1 MEVINPAT
9 GARLALIAEHTDAE
23 LVAAAA
29 ACRRA
34 QHAWAATEARPKK
47 PNNSHSLTRG
57 YFIHRVFL
65 LLLARTISS
74 RIFGDML

>member
-23 LVAAAA
+23 LEVAAA

-34 QHAWAATEARPKK
+34 QHAWAATEARRGQKK
-47 PNNSHSLTRG
+47 PNK
-57 YFIHRVFL
+57 
-65 LLLARTISS
+65 
-74 RIFGDML
+74 